1 MTAQQ
6 TITVEVGGRLF
17 SGTYSVA
24 KEFLRVSFGNASRT
38 TIYHGVTPKR
48 VAKMLL
54 RQIALRQ
61 TSQRR

>member
-6 TITVEVGGRLF
+6 TITVEVGGKLF

-24 KEFLRVSFGNASRT
+24 KEFLRVSLGGTSRT
-38 TIYHGVTPKR
+38 TIYHGVTPRR

-54 RQIALRQ
+54 RQIALKYAHRH
-61 TSQRR
+61 